1 MDLMDTSMI
10 LFSLILLL
18 FSLSALSLILSKR
31 ESSSARSLRL
41 EDGVP
46 DGDVIYSDLD
56 RPASALHSR
65 TLAISGKPDY
75 IVKSRNN
82 SLIPVEIKSGHAQKP
97 YRGHI
102 LQLAAYCF
110 LVEENYK
117 KPVSYGIIV
126 YSDGVQH
133 KVRFDRALRK
143 DLLMTLDEMRSALE
157 SGCLKRG
164 HNQRS
169 KCVGCSFRHSCES
182 SLA

>member
-1 MDLMDTSMI
+1 MI

-18 FSLSALSLILSKR
+18 ITLSALSLILSKR

-56 RPASALHSR
+56 RPASALYSR
-65 TLAISGKPDY
+65 ALAISGKPDY

-82 SLIPVEIKSGHAQKP
+82 SLIPVEIKSGIARAP
-97 YRGHI
+97 YQGHI
-102 LQLAAYCF
+102 LQLAAYCS
-110 LVEENYK
+110 LVEENYR

-133 KVRFDRALRK
+133 KVKFDRALRK
-143 DLLMTLDEMRSALE
+143 DLLMTLDEMRRALE

-164 HNQRS
+164 HNQRN
-169 KCVGCSFRHSCES
+169 KCHSCSFRHSCES